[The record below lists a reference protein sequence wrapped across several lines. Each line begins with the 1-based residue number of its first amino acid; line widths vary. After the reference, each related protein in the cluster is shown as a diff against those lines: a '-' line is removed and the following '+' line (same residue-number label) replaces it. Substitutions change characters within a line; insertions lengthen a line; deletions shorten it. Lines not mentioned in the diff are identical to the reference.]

1 MGRHSRRMETLTN
14 AQGYFDL
21 GLFTEAWEALDRLP
35 VEVRESNKAM
45 ELRLKILAAT
55 ERWEKRQWLA
65 QGLTVSTTGWASPW
79 FYLAMGKAKTGHVQ
93 EAKEAIRKLIDLDPA
108 WRLKVLEDP
117 AFEVVW

>member
-1 MGRHSRRMETLTN
+1 MCLLHLGNVEPVAGFSEPRIGCTVALERVQLGRIN
-14 AQGYFDL
+14 
-21 GLFTEAWEALDRLP
+21 
-35 VEVRESNKAM
+35 ESNKAM

-55 ERWEKRQWLA
+55 ERWEKLQWLA

>member
-1 MGRHSRRMETLTN
+1 METLTN

-21 GLFTEAWEALDRLP
+21 GLFTDAWKTLDGLP
-35 VEVRESNKAM
+35 AKVRESNEAM

-55 ERWEKRQWLA
+55 ERWEKLQWLA
-65 QGLTVSTTGWASPW
+65 EGLTVSTPGWASPW

-93 EAKEAIRKLIDLDPA
+93 EAKEAIEKLVDIAPD

-117 AFEVVW
+117 AFEMVW